1 MQGSSIIFG
10 STKNICQKRIF
21 HNAAMQNFV
30 LTRCMS
36 MKYKIAQIE
45 SRSIFNI
52 ICKRGL
58 FTVGHY
64 QIQVVWKLLLKL
76 PHRSALSK
84 WHIAWNHLSHG
95 KQLLHNFVAIFQ
107 KYKPGANWS
116 KNLNQTQRR
125 IKSMPYEKQLL

>member
-45 SRSIFNI
+45 SRTICNNNLQKGTIHCWTLSDSGGVKIASKTSTPKCIVQVTHCVKSSVTRKAVVAQFCRHFLKI
-52 ICKRGL
+52 QTWCKRIKKSKPN
-58 FTVGHY
+58 TKKD
-64 QIQVVWKLLLKL
+64 QVY
-76 PHRSALSK
+76 
-84 WHIAWNHLSHG
+84 
-95 KQLLHNFVAIFQ
+95 AI
-107 KYKPGANWS
+107 
-116 KNLNQTQRR
+116 
-125 IKSMPYEKQLL
+125 

>member
-58 FTVGHY
+58 FTVGQYHSGGVKIASKTSTPKCIV
-64 QIQVVWKLLLKL
+64 QVTHCVKSSVTRKAVVPIFCRHFQKIQTWCKLIKK
-76 PHRSALSK
+76 SK
-84 WHIAWNHLSHG
+84 P
-95 KQLLHNFVAIFQ
+95 KPVQFAIF
-107 KYKPGANWS
+107 Y
-116 KNLNQTQRR
+116 L
-125 IKSMPYEKQLL
+125 